1 MTSNRLATKSEKG
14 VKINDY
20 DIATLSINSLHSR
33 FISSLS
39 YFANTQAVASK
50 LHGVEVDI
58 KIIKRKGDPIM
69 PAPDVGN
76 IFGEIICDGKT
87 RCSAYK
93 HDKHI
98 LSNKSND
105 TKVPHSD
112 NHCEK
117 SECVT
122 V

>member
-1 MTSNRLATKSEKG
+1 MTSTRLATLRKG

-20 DIATLSINSLHSR
+20 DIAILPINSLSH

-39 YFANTQAVASK
+39 YTQAVASK

-69 PAPDVGN
+69 PTPDVGN

-93 HDKHI
+93 QEKRI
-98 LSNKSND
+98 LSNKNND

-117 SECVT
+117 SECLCVT